1 MRNITMIVIVMV
13 MVVFAVMV
21 MVMASAGTDFICLRT
36 AMGSFIF
43 IFFRTAMGSWT
54 MGNSSRCF
62 CGSEKSNAGEKRSVD
77 EKFEKTSVGEKTNGT
92 DKSGFQTSTFG

>member
-1 MRNITMIVIVMV
+1 MLLGAQLDPQEIDELMEEADVVCAILMTMMVMVMLMV

-54 MGNSSRCF
+54 MGNS
-62 CGSEKSNAGEKRSVD
+62 
-77 EKFEKTSVGEKTNGT
+77 
-92 DKSGFQTSTFG
+92 

>member
-1 MRNITMIVIVMV
+1 MLLGAQLDPQEIDELMEEADVVCTTLMTMIVIVTVMVMFMV

-54 MGNSSRCF
+54 MGNS
-62 CGSEKSNAGEKRSVD
+62 
-77 EKFEKTSVGEKTNGT
+77 
-92 DKSGFQTSTFG
+92 